1 MINVLLVDDHELV
14 RAGIRRIL
22 EDIKGIKVAGEACC
36 GEDAVKWCRANSA
49 DVVLMDMNMPGIG
62 GLEATRKIARSVA
75 GTKVIMLTVH
85 TENPL
90 PAKVMQ
96 AGAAGYLSKGAAPQE
111 VVNAIRCVASGQ
123 RYIASDIAQQMALSQ
138 IEPEKTESPFASL
151 SERELQIL
159 LDFSLG
165 DKTLLAESLSELAGR
180 RINVQTKPRGDRARY
195 LKLARTNAATA
206 LTTKLAQQSTIHQ
219 RLQALATVLELPAV
233 KRMECFDISHTMGE
247 QTVASCVVFDSN
259 GPLRAEYR
267 RYNITGITPG
277 DDYAAMNQVLRRRY
291 GKAIDENKIPDVILI
306 DGGKGQLAQAKAVFA
321 ELDVPWDKHHPLLLG
336 VAKGSDRKAGL
347 ETLFFEPEGEGFSL
361 PPDSP
366 ALHVIQHIRD
376 ESHDHAISGHR
387 KKRAKVK
394 STSSLET
401 IEGVGPKRRQMLLK
415 YMGGLQG
422 LQQASVEEIAKVPGI
437 SHGLAEKIFYSL
449 KH

>member
-1 MINVLLVDDHELV
+1 MGKLIPFLFIALDGKSAVAHLRLRIPGHKLRGSWFSFRWSPVGDKVSVALSLILEIIPLINVLLVDDHELV

-151 SERELQIL
+151 SERELQIML
-159 LDFSLG
+159 MITKGQKVNEISEQLNLSPKTVNSYRYRMFSKLNIHG
-165 DKTLLAESLSELAGR
+165 DVELTHLAIRHGLCNAESL
-180 RINVQTKPRGDRARY
+180 
-195 LKLARTNAATA
+195 
-206 LTTKLAQQSTIHQ
+206 
-219 RLQALATVLELPAV
+219 
-233 KRMECFDISHTMGE
+233 
-247 QTVASCVVFDSN
+247 AS
-259 GPLRAEYR
+259 
-267 RYNITGITPG
+267 
-277 DDYAAMNQVLRRRY
+277 Q
-291 GKAIDENKIPDVILI
+291 
-306 DGGKGQLAQAKAVFA
+306 
-321 ELDVPWDKHHPLLLG
+321 
-336 VAKGSDRKAGL
+336 
-347 ETLFFEPEGEGFSL
+347 
-361 PPDSP
+361 
-366 ALHVIQHIRD
+366 
-376 ESHDHAISGHR
+376 
-387 KKRAKVK
+387 
-394 STSSLET
+394 
-401 IEGVGPKRRQMLLK
+401 
-415 YMGGLQG
+415 
-422 LQQASVEEIAKVPGI
+422 
-437 SHGLAEKIFYSL
+437 
-449 KH
+449 